1 MLGTEDGAD
10 TRKGWKV
17 RKGESQ
23 VPEEGMFLFFLVFFL
38 VLKALNPQADVF
50 SSLIPGCWFR
60 VDAWTR

>member
-23 VPEEGMFLFFLVFFL
+23 VPEEGMFLFFLVFFFGFKGFEPTSGCFLFFNTWML
-38 VLKALNPQADVF
+38 V
-50 SSLIPGCWFR
+50 SG
-60 VDAWTR
+60 